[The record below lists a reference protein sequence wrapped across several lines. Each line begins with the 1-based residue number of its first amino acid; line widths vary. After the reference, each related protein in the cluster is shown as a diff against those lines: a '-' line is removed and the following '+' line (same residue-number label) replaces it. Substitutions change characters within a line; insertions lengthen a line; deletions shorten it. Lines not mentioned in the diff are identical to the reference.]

1 MKKIL
6 VVVDMQN
13 DFIYGPLGNDDCR
26 GAVKGCVDL
35 CENGGFD
42 AIFWTKDTH
51 DVSYLQTLE
60 GKKLPVEHCICD
72 TEGWRIIPEL
82 QKYFS
87 EDKYLIQKNTFGSL
101 PGEYKNLP
109 NAILSWIDCHT
120 TKVTD
125 WFEPVEIHFCG
136 VCTSICVLSNMTII
150 RALLPNTKIVLHAN
164 ATGDVTPEMKKAAFV
179 CAKAIQC
186 EVVDEQ

>member
-13 DFIYGPLGNDDCR
+13 DFISGPLGNDDCR

-42 AIFWTKDTH
+42 VIFFTQDTH
-51 DVSYLQTLE
+51 GENYLETLE
-60 GKKLPVEHCICD
+60 GKKLPVKHCIKG
-72 TEGWRIIPEL
+72 TSGYSIIPEL
-82 QKYFS
+82 QEYVDS
-87 EDKYLIQKNTFGSL
+87 ECEVEKRTFGSL
-101 PGEYKNLP
+101 PGEYRNLP
-109 NAILSWIDCHT
+109 NAILRWIDCHT

-150 RALLPNTKIVLHAN
+150 RALLPNTKIILHAN